1 MRDNSLL
8 RVICSEVDQGEGNV
22 GVSIICQ
29 QDLNMNPIDSD
40 LTKECRCKV
49 PQKMQGHME
58 ILKWQGEI
66 FKFLTAY
73 GYIC

>member
-49 PQKMQGHME
+49 P
-58 ILKWQGEI
+58 
-66 FKFLTAY
+66 
-73 GYIC
+73 